1 MPSSSAKPLSGDALT
16 GRSSEHVVPLPGG
29 GCRLHPEAARA
40 FLALQTAARGAG
52 LELQAVSGFRDLAR
66 QLAIWNGKFRG
77 ERPVLDRR
85 GRPVDMQALDEAGR
99 VAAILVWSAL
109 PGASRHHWGS
119 DFDVVDSATVPTGEP
134 PRLEAHDFAPAGR
147 HARLSTWLDE
157 HAAGFGFFRP
167 YDVDRGGTSPEP
179 WHLSYAPVAGP
190 ALAAMSPGLLEEA
203 LSGVQI
209 EGRATIGRLL
219 PSLFGRYVAAVAPP
233 PAEALAAAADAA
245 ALSRAS
251 RPA

>member
-1 MPSSSAKPLSGDALT
+1 MPSSSAKPLSGEALT
-16 GRSSEHVVPLPGG
+16 GRCSDHVEPLPGG
-29 GCRLHPEAARA
+29 DCRLHPEAIGA
-40 FLALQTAARGAG
+40 FLALQGAAREAG

-77 ERPVLDRR
+77 ERPVLDRH
-85 GRPVDMQALDEAGR
+85 GRPVDMAALDESGR
-99 VAAILVWSAL
+99 VDAILVWSAL

-119 DFDVVDSATVPTGEP
+119 DFDVVDAATVPAGEP

-147 HARLSTWLDE
+147 HARLADWLDR
-157 HAAGFGFFRP
+157 HAARFGFFRP

-190 ALAAMSPGLLEEA
+190 ALAAMSPRLLAEA
-203 LSGVQI
+203 LAGVQI
-209 EGRATIGRLL
+209 EGRATIERRL
-219 PSLFGRYVAAVAPP
+219 PSLFQGYVAAVAPP
-233 PAEALAAAADAA
+233 PAAALAAAWAGD